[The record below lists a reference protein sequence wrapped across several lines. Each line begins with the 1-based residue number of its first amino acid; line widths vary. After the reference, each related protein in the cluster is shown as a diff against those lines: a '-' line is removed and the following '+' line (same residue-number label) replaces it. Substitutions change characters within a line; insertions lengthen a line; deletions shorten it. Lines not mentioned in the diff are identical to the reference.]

1 MIIGSK
7 NQRKKNKIN
16 VQKKIFLIRVY
27 NKPCGMQI
35 ISIVELREVR
45 DQLKKASELERI
57 RNVNIALL

>member
-1 MIIGSK
+1 MFK
-7 NQRKKNKIN
+7 NF
-16 VQKKIFLIRVY
+16 FLIRVY

-57 RNVNIALL
+57 RNVNIALLWNVRNSLKTI